1 MARIQSSKPG
11 EQGRWPAVFAD
22 PQVRVAI
29 VTAVA
34 LLAQA
39 VIAKNV
45 LDVKLDFFSQF
56 AAFWVFIVFE
66 VAGVR
71 SRTVELL
78 TSLVIVLVAVGVLLV
93 AA

>member
-1 MARIQSSKPG
+1 MAHMQSSKPG
-11 EQGRWPAVFAD
+11 GRDRWAAAFAD

-29 VTAVA
+29 VTALA

-45 LDVKLDFFSQF
+45 LDVKLDFLSQL
-56 AAFWVFIVFE
+56 APFWVFIVYE
-66 VAGVR
+66 IAGDR
-71 SRTVELL
+71 GRTVELL
-78 TSLVIVLVAVGVLLV
+78 TSAVIVLVTAAVLLL

>member
-1 MARIQSSKPG
+1 MAHTQSSKPG
-11 EQGRWPAVFAD
+11 EQRHWPAVFAD

-56 AAFWVFIVFE
+56 AAFWVFIVYE